1 MSTLNV
7 TDVNAGKVNISS
19 GGLKLSSHNG
29 SGNYPSAD
37 TGLLI
42 YDSSAGGVKLYNG
55 SAWDDV
61 GGGEL
66 ESGDRGA
73 RPSSPGPANLR
84 YNSQDGQ
91 HEYYFNN
98 PYSNKSD
105 ALWVPVGGRQLIA
118 FEERSDQWSS
128 TDIKWGPGN
137 GSSTSQGGMYHSYEV
152 VMNFWE
158 PNSGNGEYYVR
169 FIDANGNV
177 DSNGGRYFY
186 MVSGWHAND
195 GRPRA
200 ASGTGGRS
208 YFALT
213 AQDGSYELQSNG
225 EASYTVNMFMS
236 NTPNSSTANYW
247 SYWMHG
253 GGATEQNGGE
263 YRGGGTWRGASQ
275 KNGTGYPL
283 GGIRIYNNTGMRP
296 ASQGCNFACAVYT
309 TMPSIRDYPK
319 AGSYVN
325 Y

>member
-7 TDVNAGKVNISS
+7 SDVNASKVNISS
-19 GGLKLSSHNG
+19 GGLKLSSHAG
-29 SGNYPSAD
+29 SGNYPNAE

-66 ESGDRGA
+66 ESGNRSA
-73 RPSSPGPANLR
+73 RPSSPGPSNFR
-84 YNSQDGQ
+84 YNTQDAQ

-98 PYSNKSD
+98 PVSNQSD
-105 ALWVPVGGRQLIA
+105 ALWVPMGGRQLVA
-118 FEERSDQWSS
+118 FEERNDQWSS
-128 TDIKWGPGN
+128 VDIKWGTGN
-137 GSSTSQGGMYHSYEV
+137 GQGTSGGGMYHSYEI
-152 VMNFWE
+152 VMNFYE
-158 PNSGNGEYYVR
+158 QNSGNGEYYVR
-169 FIDANGNV
+169 FIDGNGNV
-177 DSNGGRYFY
+177 DTNGGRYFY

-208 YFALT
+208 YFAIT
-213 AQDGSYELQSNG
+213 SQNGSYQLQSNG
-225 EASYTVNMFMS
+225 ESSYTSYIYMS

-247 SYWMHG
+247 SYYMYGAG
-253 GGATEQNGGE
+253 GTEQAGGE
-263 YRGGGTWRGASQ
+263 YRGGGVWRGASQ

-283 GGIRIYNNTGMRP
+283 GGFRIYNNQNQRP
-296 ASQGCNFACAVYT
+296 VSQGCNFACAVYA
-309 TMPSIRDYPK
+309 TMPSIRDYNI
-319 AGSYVN
+319 AGNYVN